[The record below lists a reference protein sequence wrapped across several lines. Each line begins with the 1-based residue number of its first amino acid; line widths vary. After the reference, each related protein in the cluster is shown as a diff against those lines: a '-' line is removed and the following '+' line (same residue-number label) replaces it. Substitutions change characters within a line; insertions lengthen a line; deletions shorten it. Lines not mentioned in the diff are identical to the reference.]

1 MRNMKKQ
8 CQLIILKLNLQEI
21 SVSIKYF
28 FYFGSYFILQPF
40 SFAIFIGGSVRI
52 TLNYKSCFQ

>member
-28 FYFGSYFILQPF
+28 FILGLILFYNLF

-52 TLNYKSCFQ
+52 TLNY